1 MVEQAHARDLL
12 IGPSHVFAARP
23 GNAPNAVRVSL
34 GAARSRAELGRGLT
48 ILAELLGSP
57 AWSALR

>member
-1 MVEQAHARDLL
+1 M

-48 ILAELLGSP
+48 ILAELLDSP
-57 AWSALR
+57 TWSALR